1 MSEFKT
7 FRFREWK
14 VYKDAQ
20 SLYTS
25 VSGIVRRLPKEHRY
39 ELGSQ
44 IMRSSLSIV
53 LNIAEGGGKSYV
65 KELNRFLD
73 IALGSA
79 YETLAA
85 LDAMQ
90 RNNLILDTEFQKLG
104 DELEEICRQLGGF
117 KRKVSNHS

>member
-14 VYKDAQ
+14 VYNDAQ
-20 SLYTS
+20 LLYME
-25 VSGIVRRLPKEHRY
+25 VGKIVQKLPREHRY

-44 IMRSSLSIV
+44 IMRSSLSIA

-85 LDAMQ
+85 LDAMK
-90 RNNLILDTEFQKLG
+90 RNGLIESAVFLKLG
-104 DELEEICRQLGGF
+104 NDLEDICRQLGGF
-117 KRKVSNHS
+117 KRRVVGRS